1 MDTPKVAEFFGF
13 VIEHPTK
20 LLPASKQQF
29 PLSQASPCMHQI
41 NLAYIIMCVS
51 NNVRMCCTKYSWQ
64 SHDYIYGHYV
74 LFAIGCINSNSGPY
88 TYCTQPTCKI
98 QLQMFGSLATTAHY
112 NDRHVGRGKFNE
124 DQYILPGKYIIYI
137 GMGTQNAH
145 FSSYIYT
152 CTVYNVQM
160 HWMHIHCSRKF
171 DYIDNF

>member
-1 MDTPKVAEFFGF
+1 MTWPAGLISAISSSISNNCILIHRECNYDWNKQYRIAENAFKASTALSWTYPARVAEFFGF

-41 NLAYIIMCVS
+41 NLAYIIMCVC
-51 NNVRMCCTKYSWQ
+51 NNVHMCCTKYSWQ

-98 QLQMFGSLATTAHY
+98 QLQVFGSLATTAHY
-112 NDRHVGRGKFNE
+112 NNRHVGRGK
-124 DQYILPGKYIIYI
+124 
-137 GMGTQNAH
+137 
-145 FSSYIYT
+145 
-152 CTVYNVQM
+152 
-160 HWMHIHCSRKF
+160 
-171 DYIDNF
+171 